1 MTMDMIPE
9 SVGLAADAWDEQS
22 LDVGAA
28 ADQIA
33 GAGTS
38 GFTTPVTSAA
48 SRFLRAWER
57 HADALGESCEGQA
70 DGLRATM
77 NDWIATDEAMRH
89 GYVHL
94 LPYLVEDR

>member
-9 SVGLAADAWDEQS
+9 SVGLAAQAWDEQH

-38 GFTTPVTSAA
+38 GFTAPVSGAA
-48 SRFLRAWER
+48 GRFLRAWER
-57 HADALGESCEGQA
+57 HADALAEACEGQA

-77 NDWIATDEAMRH
+77 VDWIGTDEAAGN
-89 GYVHL
+89 GYFHL
-94 LPYLVEDR
+94 LPYLAEHR